1 MPCLYMAPL
10 SDYFPSFLLLVP
22 PLPTQVRIFYL
33 KESARFPIFKRRA
46 AKTIVLTEQF
56 HKHYCEHLIF
66 YLLIITII
74 TIIITIK
81 KFSDLIGYQLSW
93 FLPYQDS
100 LIGQYASCLSNL
112 LKLWLIG
119 NWTSC
124 RPIHFLILGKIGQEN
139 VFHYILNRKYAFL
152 NHKIKKLKKKS
163 KNCDFPK
170 VGSAWF
176 STKIGQLSIFF

>member
-1 MPCLYMAPL
+1 MNYDFYIANTGKGGGGGRVYYYGISALMPCLYMAPL
-10 SDYFPSFLLLVP
+10 SDYFPSLLLLVP
-22 PLPTQVRIFYL
+22 PLPTQVLIFYL

-124 RPIHFLILGKIGQEN
+124 RPIHFLILGKTGQEN
-139 VFHYILNRKYAFL
+139 VFHYILNRK
-152 NHKIKKLKKKS
+152 IR
-163 KNCDFPK
+163 
-170 VGSAWF
+170 
-176 STKIGQLSIFF
+176 LSRS